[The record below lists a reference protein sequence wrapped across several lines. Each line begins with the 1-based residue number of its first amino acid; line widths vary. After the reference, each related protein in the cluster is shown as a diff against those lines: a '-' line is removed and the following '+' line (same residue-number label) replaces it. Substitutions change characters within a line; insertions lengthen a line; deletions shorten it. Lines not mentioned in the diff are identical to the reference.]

1 MGKKKKK
8 KENIR
13 IENEWNN
20 FRNSVYETKSKSQDD
35 FEKYINVIASGG
47 IALTIAFFDKI
58 VKIETAGNIWII
70 IMGWILLVI
79 TLLSNLISHYLTIQ
93 YAEKTIN
100 EINDKLYDSI
110 FDNVKIRNKKTTILN
125 IISIVALFTGIAS
138 IITFIIFNI

>member
-58 VKIETAGNIWII
+58 VKIETAGYIWII

-93 YAEKTIN
+93 YAVKTIN

-110 FDNVKIRNKKTTILN
+110 FNNVKIRNKRTTILN
-125 IISIVALFTGIAS
+125 IISIIALFTGIAS
-138 IITFIIFNI
+138 IITFIILNI

>member
-70 IMGWILLVI
+70 IIGWILLVI

-110 FDNVKIRNKKTTILN
+110 FDNVKIRNKRTTILN

>member
-70 IMGWILLVI
+70 IIGWILLVI